1 MFENIRTFLEAQKK
15 ELMRLDEAE
24 GYRKREESGK
34 DFSIVS
40 GGQRKGLREILYEN
54 TIKWITGEGQ
64 KVLFNEFQVLSQPG
78 VLNEATLSTNIATF
92 TTSLLPA
99 VRRIYSRLLA
109 MELVSV
115 QPLSGPS
122 GYIYYIDHKYG
133 TTKGSIQVGD
143 RVDSKQDPS
152 YSNSTEA
159 GAISEINVELTS
171 KLVSTESKK
180 LKAIWTLESQQD
192 LSSQWNLDVWG
203 ELQPV
208 LVDQIAREI
217 DRLIINALYAGAGA
231 GNVNWYTNGYL
242 TDDKSTWERRAY
254 RKTLYEAICE
264 AAALVY
270 KKRFV
275 TPNWLLMGVDTFTRI
290 QKLEKFAADPTIKSD
305 QTAGIGWRYEGTLA
319 NKYSVYVDP
328 WITTEKILVGFRGP
342 DWKYAVGYY
351 APYIPLF
358 LSEEYIVNDDFSQ
371 RARGAMSRYAYGVLP
386 EAASGSTTTNGLAT
400 VTITAS

>member
-24 GYRKREESGK
+24 GYRKREESGQ

-54 TIKWITGEGQ
+54 TINWITGEGQ
-64 KVLFNEFQVLSQPG
+64 KVLFNEFQILSQPG
-78 VLNEATLSTNIATF
+78 VLNETTLSTGIATF

-115 QPLSGPS
+115 QPLTGPS

-133 TTKGSIQVGD
+133 TTKGTITAGQ
-143 RVDSKQDPS
+143 RVDLYQDSS
-152 YSNSTEA
+152 YSNAGEA
-159 GAISEINVELTS
+159 GTISEINVELTS
-171 KLVSTESKK
+171 KLVSTTSKK

-192 LSSQWNLDVWG
+192 LSSQWKLDVWG

-231 GNVNWYTNGYL
+231 GNVNWNANGYL
-242 TDDKSTWERRAY
+242 ADDKSTWEKRAY
-254 RKTLYEAICE
+254 RETLYEAICE

-270 KKRFV
+270 KKRFI
-275 TPNWLLMGVDTFTRI
+275 TPNWLLMGVDTFTRL
-290 QKLEKFAADPTIKSD
+290 QKLEKFTADPTIKPD
-305 QTAGIGWRYEGTLA
+305 QTAGVGWRYEGTLA

-328 WITTEKILVGFRGP
+328 WITAEKILLGFRGA

-371 RARGAMSRYAYGVLP
+371 RARGAMSRYAYGILP
-386 EAASGSTTTNGLAT
+386 EAASASTTTNGLAT

>member
-54 TIKWITGEGQ
+54 TINWITGEGQ

-133 TTKGSIQVGD
+133 TDKGTITAGQ
-143 RVDSKQDPS
+143 RVDLYQDSS
-152 YSNSTEA
+152 YSNAGEA
-159 GAISEINVELTS
+159 GTISEINVELTS
-171 KLVSTESKK
+171 KLVSTTSKK

-192 LSSQWNLDVWG
+192 LSSQWKLDVWG

-231 GNVNWYTNGYL
+231 GNVNWNANGYL
-242 TDDKSTWERRAY
+242 ADDKSTWEKRAY
-254 RKTLYEAICE
+254 RETLYEAICE

-270 KKRFV
+270 KKRFI
-275 TPNWLLMGVDTFTRI
+275 TPNWLLMGVDTFTRL
-290 QKLEKFAADPTIKSD
+290 QKLEKFTADPTIKPD
-305 QTAGIGWRYEGTLA
+305 QTAGVGWRYEGTLA

-328 WITTEKILVGFRGP
+328 WITAEKILLGFRGA

-371 RARGAMSRYAYGVLP
+371 RARGAMSRYAYGILP
-386 EAASGSTTTNGLAT
+386 EAASASTTTNGLAT